1 LRKLGLNSALF
12 PLRAELQFE
21 ELYTAVLSLSLR
33 FSFSFFDP
41 FSNERKE
48 KKRRGECMC
57 VQHIGG
63 RDSSVLLTR
72 SLEIQTNQR
81 AANNL
86 PLASPPALLFSFLF
100 AAFSTLCRVLKK
112 KKIRR
117 TFFLFLYKGELTVYI
132 HTTTV
137 LSYTYIFYAIL

>member
-86 PLASPPALLFSFLF
+86 PLASPPALLFFSFRRFLYF
-100 AAFSTLCRVLKK
+100 VSSLKK
-112 KKIRR
+112 EKYAEP
-117 TFFLFLYKGELTVYI
+117 FFSF
-132 HTTTV
+132 
-137 LSYTYIFYAIL
+137 YTKES

>member
-1 LRKLGLNSALF
+1 LRKLGTFFLCVPSSNLKSYIQ
-12 PLRAELQFE
+12 QFS
-21 ELYTAVLSLSLR
+21 LSLSVFL
-33 FSFSFFDP
+33 FSFFDP

-86 PLASPPALLFSFLF
+86 PLASPPALLFFSFRRFLYF
-100 AAFSTLCRVLKK
+100 VSSLKK
-112 KKIRR
+112 EKYAEP
-117 TFFLFLYKGELTVYI
+117 FFSF
-132 HTTTV
+132 
-137 LSYTYIFYAIL
+137 YTKES